1 MASGYIE
8 HYKDELLIALT
19 SNNPEERSA
28 AVTSFNEAGD
38 SGVHDLII
46 TLIDDPDQWVRHEVL
61 EYLIDFG
68 RKEDVKIIFDRI
80 EEDLDL
86 IFEKTQILRNITGR
100 DEGVLL
106 DDDPQEVIDR
116 EIKSWKHYLGSN
128 KYL

>member
-1 MASGYIE
+1 MNLPTFSQLVGESWEKAVGYASGYIE

-61 EYLIDFG
+61 A
-68 RKEDVKIIFDRI
+68 
-80 EEDLDL
+80 
-86 IFEKTQILRNITGR
+86 
-100 DEGVLL
+100 LL
-106 DDDPQEVIDR
+106 SGCFSLSTV
-116 EIKSWKHYLGSN
+116 
-128 KYL
+128 